1 MTPINDTN
9 AVRSQ
14 FRATNKHTNYGLVA
28 LWVLLLVLG
37 FLMIS
42 NNVFATIF
50 TDDFETYTTGTD
62 LGSQVNWDCNY
73 SFDFQP
79 IISENRAYSGIK
91 SVENKYVNN
100 QIPSFCWRFGDITFT
115 GNQQVW
121 FYISSGIIG
130 DIIFHQHPYIQLK
143 FDNAN
148 NLIKYYDENLN
159 WTTLTTFNEWNNWVV
174 FSVEWRLV
182 GEFSEYRYS
191 FNGGNFT
198 EWQKPQEL
206 LNVNRSMVEWHTRN
220 QSGYFYFDTFEAT
233 PENCSIQTCN
243 FCYTEYSCFLSGCN
257 WNSETETCESKPYGT
272 CGIENYLRFCDIQF
286 ECEALGGYWV
296 ADFCWEI
303 EPPEITNWD
312 IYYSE
317 HSDFDTPTNLTTSLV
332 NLTEPIM
339 ETAGGWLVSM
349 ESIFDTA
356 EATQKGE
363 QFGEA
368 IPIARGYLATINEFF
383 GGFPI
388 SEAFIFFLIITLAIG
403 VFRIVRNIILLVKP
417 F

>member
-1 MTPINDTN
+1 MTPINHTN
-9 AVRSQ
+9 AVRRQ
-14 FRATNKHTNYGLVA
+14 FRATNKQTKYVFVA

-37 FLMIS
+37 FLMFS
-42 NNVFATIF
+42 DVLAVSVF

-62 LGSQVNWDCNY
+62 LGSQVNWYCNY
-73 SFDFQP
+73 SPDFQP

-100 QIPSFCWRFGDITFT
+100 AVRSFCERIGDLTPT

-121 FYISSGIIG
+121 FYISSGITG
-130 DIIFHQHPYIQLK
+130 DIHFIPHSFIQLK
-143 FDNAN
+143 FDEAN
-148 NLIKYYDENLN
+148 NLIKYLDENTV
-159 WTTLTTFNEWNNWVV
+159 WITLTTFNEWNEWVV
-174 FSVEWRLV
+174 FSVEWKLV
-182 GEFSEYRYS
+182 GDHTEFRYS
-191 FNGGNFT
+191 YNNGNFT
-198 EWQKPQEL
+198 EWLNPEIL
-206 LNVNRSMVEWHTRN
+206 LNVNKVKIEWNTKA
-220 QSGYFYFDTFEAT
+220 QTGLFYFDTIEAT
-233 PENCSIQTCN
+233 PENCSFQTCN
-243 FCYTEYSCFLSGCN
+243 FCYTEYSCFLSGCI

-272 CGIENYLRFCDIQF
+272 CGIENYLRFCETQL

-332 NLTEPIM
+332 NLTQPIM

-349 ESIFDTA
+349 ENIFDTA

-368 IPIARGYLATINEFF
+368 IPVARGYVSTINDFF